1 MAIMIN
7 PDRKAADDVMWLRT
21 VSRMAVA
28 IESCGICN
36 ALGAFKTAL
45 EDMQEERSQEN
56 SDYADSKE
64 CMNVQQVIEML
75 DASVGF
81 VDIDY
86 QHAGLIHRTEK
97 VEEFKKA
104 IAKMQVIG

>member
-1 MAIMIN
+1 MIN

-21 VSRMAVA
+21 VSSMAVA
-28 IESCGICN
+28 IESYGICN

-45 EDMQEERSQEN
+45 EDMQEERSQDN
-56 SDYADSKE
+56 SDYADSNE
-64 CMNVQQVIEML
+64 CSNVQQVIGSL
-75 DASVGF
+75 DVIVGF

-86 QHAGLIHRTEK
+86 QHAGLIHRTEN

>member
-1 MAIMIN
+1 MIN

-86 QHAGLIHRTEK
+86 QHAGLIHRTEN